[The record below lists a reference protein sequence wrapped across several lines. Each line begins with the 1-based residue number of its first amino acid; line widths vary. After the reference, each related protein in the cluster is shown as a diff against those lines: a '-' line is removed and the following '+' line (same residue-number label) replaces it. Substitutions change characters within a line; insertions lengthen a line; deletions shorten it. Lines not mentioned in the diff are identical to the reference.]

1 MAATTEARA
10 VLTPNRV
17 HPGISRRLTLLLA
30 VATGAIAANLY
41 YAQPLLDVIARS
53 LGTSDG
59 AAGAIVTVTQ
69 LGFAAGLVFVL
80 PLADIVKRRS
90 LLTALLLLDA
100 AALTM
105 VGLAPDLGVAL
116 AAYAVLGL
124 ANVAAQLLVPAAA
137 QLADDAQR
145 GRAVAT
151 VISGPAHRHAAR
163 ADHLRRGDR
172 IHRLAP
178 AVPRGG
184 LPDEHRQRHPAPRPA
199 HHGRRHPAPRPVRRG
214 VALHP
219 PHLPRHPRAPRPLRV
234 RSADGALGFAGFS
247 IFWSTAALQL
257 SRAPFHHSPAVI
269 GLFGLLGA
277 AGAMAA
283 NLTGRVKRHTH
294 PMPTV
299 LAVAL
304 IALAYVVLLFSARTL
319 VGIVAGIVILDIGV
333 QGLHVLNQRI
343 IYDIDAAAR
352 NRLNSICMT
361 FYFLGGAL
369 GSAMASFVW
378 TWAGWTCVCL
388 TGLGVTAFAV
398 VLRAFTS
405 LRDKEAVEAG

>member
-1 MAATTEARA
+1 MAATADARSA
-10 VLTPNRV
+10 LTPNRV
-17 HPGISRRLTLLLA
+17 HPGISRNLTLLLA

-53 LGTSDG
+53 LGTSAG

-100 AALTM
+100 AALAM
-105 VGLAPDLGVAL
+105 VGLAPGLGVAL

-151 VISGPAHRHAAR
+151 VISGLLTGMLLARTISGVVTEYIGWRPLFLGAAVLMTVVNVI
-163 ADHLRRGDR
+163 LRR
-172 IHRLAP
+172 
-178 AVPRGG
+178 
-184 LPDEHRQRHPAPRPA
+184 
-199 HHGRRHPAPRPVRRG
+199 
-214 VALHP
+214 ALRTMDAEI
-219 PHLPRHPRAPRPLRV
+219 PHRAPYGEVLRSTLRIYRATPAIRV
-234 RSADGALGFAGFS
+234 RSAYGALGFTGFS

-257 SRAPFHHSPAVI
+257 SRTPFHYSPAAI

-294 PMPTV
+294 PMPTA

-304 IALAYVVLLFSARTL
+304 VALAYVVLLFAGRTL
-319 VGIVAGIVILDIGV
+319 AGIVAGILILDIGV

-343 IYDIDAAAR
+343 IYDIDAVAR
-352 NRLNSICMT
+352 NRLNSIYMT

-369 GSAMASFVW
+369 GSAVASFVW
-378 TWAGWTCVCL
+378 TWAGWTGVCL
-388 TGLGVTAFAV
+388 TGLGVTVFAV
-398 VLRAFTS
+398 ALWAFTS
-405 LRDKEAVEAG
+405 LRGKEAAQTS